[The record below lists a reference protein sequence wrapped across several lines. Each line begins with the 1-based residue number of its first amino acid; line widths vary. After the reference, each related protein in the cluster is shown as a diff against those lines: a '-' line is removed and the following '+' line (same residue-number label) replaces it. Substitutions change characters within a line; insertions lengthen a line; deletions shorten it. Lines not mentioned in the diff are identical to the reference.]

1 MIRHLVHITVLFSL
15 AGCATM
21 DKDECRV
28 ADWYVIGYEDGAK
41 GHSLSYLG
49 NHRKACANHGI
60 APDSELY
67 EQGRLAGLNE
77 YCTPQNGFEL
87 GKSGSKF
94 NPVCLPPL
102 TKAFKQAWQDG
113 REVYDAKSKLL
124 ASERRLKQ
132 QQKLVDTLYQQFK
145 DSEARLISDGISSKQ
160 RRALLAEVK
169 ELSDELDIAEVKLT
183 ELQDRVTH
191 ERNNLLEVEERYRY

>member
-1 MIRHLVHITVLFSL
+1 
-15 AGCATM
+15 M

-67 EQGRLAGLNE
+67 EQGRLAGQNE

-87 GKSGSKF
+87 GKQ
-94 NPVCLPPL
+94 V
-102 TKAFKQAWQDG
+102 
-113 REVYDAKSKLL
+113 
-124 ASERRLKQ
+124 
-132 QQKLVDTLYQQFK
+132 
-145 DSEARLISDGISSKQ
+145 
-160 RRALLAEVK
+160 
-169 ELSDELDIAEVKLT
+169 
-183 ELQDRVTH
+183 
-191 ERNNLLEVEERYRY
+191 